1 MCASLVAQMIK
12 NLPEK
17 QETQVQSPGWEN
29 PLEKGMA
36 THSSILA
43 GEFRGQRRLVGY
55 SPWGCMESDTAERLA
70 LSLSSSDCLSSVF
83 QAWCSLFSAGRRG
96 HPAQSLE
103 KQGEAEKQGHHVAHV

>member
-43 GEFRGQRRLVGY
+43 GEFHGQRSLVGY
-55 SPWGCMESDTAERLA
+55 SPWGSQRVEYN
-70 LSLSSSDCLSSVF
+70 
-83 QAWCSLFSAGRRG
+83 
-96 HPAQSLE
+96 
-103 KQGEAEKQGHHVAHV
+103 